1 MSATFFAQSP
11 IVGWA
16 CSCSCGDE
24 WSSDVF
30 PSYLEAHHAAFEACT
45 VNPICG
51 DPMCLAMPLAVVART
66 AHPEAPSLNV
76 SNANARVLL
85 AQLGLATTDLCGT
98 LTGEDFL
105 GRVLLATALATTDAG
120 RPQETTGG
128 FTDCGRRAG
137 YLDERIAV
145 LRDIADFAVSNAL
158 PVVWS

>member
-1 MSATFFAQSP
+1 M
-11 IVGWA
+11 
-16 CSCSCGDE
+16 
-24 WSSDVF
+24 F

-51 DPMCLAMPLAVVART
+51 DPMCSAMPLSLIART

-76 SNANARVLL
+76 SNANAGVLL
-85 AQLGLATTDLCGT
+85 AQLGLATTDDLCGT

-120 RPQETTGG
+120 CAPETTGG
-128 FTDCGRRAG
+128 FTDCGPSAG
-137 YLDERIAV
+137 YLDERLAV